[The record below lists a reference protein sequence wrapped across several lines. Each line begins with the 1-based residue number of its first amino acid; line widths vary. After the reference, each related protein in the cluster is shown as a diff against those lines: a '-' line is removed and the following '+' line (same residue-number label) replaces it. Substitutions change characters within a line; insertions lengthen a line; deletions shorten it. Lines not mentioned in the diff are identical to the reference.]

1 MPRGEDAKRQSLLR
15 LISFSPLGLCRN
27 KTIDN
32 CFMRGLIEFV
42 SELKRTYKFKRG
54 VKFLSEL
61 CELRNFREGDNL
73 KQSCRNSNSARRL
86 YFLKNINYNSDM
98 LHHDKNNKGRLGIL
112 AREAGKISCNKLFQ
126 HKTELKRIEPLSRIS
141 NAHYHSQRT
150 APSPRWGEGID
161 FVIISNFSDTDF
173 SRFTSLFSRKRTA
186 FTLAEVLITLGIIGI
201 VAAITLPTIINNY
214 RVKVLEN
221 QFKKADSIIQQAVQK
236 TANEYGYTSLAELN
250 VAGCATCD
258 NNENYRLLKQQIPGI
273 NDIWYK
279 QFKTVKIFSDS
290 EAYWKNI
297 YCNSFFGAKLNGTTY
312 SCLYS
317 GRPYE
322 YMILSDGMTV
332 SPLFAYLGGS
342 THPVLIEAVFDTNG
356 PYKGPNRLG
365 YDIFRYETMNY
376 NTMCNPNIV
385 NSENFKG
392 CYHWAH
398 RNVSPLDSSKSYW
411 SVLYKPLSYW
421 KK

>member
-1 MPRGEDAKRQSLLR
+1 MFLAAKQLGSEEAKCDLDAKKQRCEDTNRQSLLR
-15 LISFSPLGLCRN
+15 FELFRKIKKILDLIKRNILIPSLEREKKFNPLT
-27 KTIDN
+27 K
-32 CFMRGLIEFV
+32 
-42 SELKRTYKFKRG
+42 
-54 VKFLSEL
+54 
-61 CELRNFREGDNL
+61 REGSDSVITDNL
-73 KQSCRNSNSARRL
+73 
-86 YFLKNINYNSDM
+86 INMNHS
-98 LHHDKNNKGRLGIL
+98 
-112 AREAGKISCNKLFQ
+112 LFFE
-126 HKTELKRIEPLSRIS
+126 T
-141 NAHYHSQRT
+141 
-150 APSPRWGEGID
+150 
-161 FVIISNFSDTDF
+161 VF
-173 SRFTSLFSRKRTA
+173 SRFTSHFSRKRTA

-214 RVKVLEN
+214 RIKVLEN

-258 NNENYRLLKQQIPGI
+258 NNENYRLLKQQIPEI

-297 YCNSFFGAKLNGTTY
+297 YCNSFFGAKLNNTTY

-322 YMILSDGMTV
+322 YMILADGMTV

-392 CYHWAH
+392 CYYWAH
-398 RNVSPLDSSKSYW
+398 RNVSPQDSSKPYW
-411 SVLYKPLSYW
+411 DVLYKPLSYW